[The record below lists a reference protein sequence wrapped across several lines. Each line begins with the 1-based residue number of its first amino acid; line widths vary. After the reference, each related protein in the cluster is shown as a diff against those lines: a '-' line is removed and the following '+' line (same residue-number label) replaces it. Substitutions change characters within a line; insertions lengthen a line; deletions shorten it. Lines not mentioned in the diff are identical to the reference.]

1 MWPARRSPAM
11 LLVALALGLLV
22 APLAAAVQPPPKVA
36 RIGVLT
42 PGSPGPSPSL
52 EAFRRGLHELG
63 YVEGRNLAIEWRFA
77 EGGLH
82 QLPDFAA
89 EFVRLKVDVIF
100 AINTPAALA
109 AKNAT
114 STIPIVITRISDP
127 VRVGLIASLARP
139 GGNITGVSTISPELG
154 AKRLELIRAL
164 LSEVS
169 RVALL
174 WNSANT
180 GHALIVREI
189 EEAGPPLGVQVQVL
203 GVQGP
208 SPDFESAFEAA
219 IRGQAGALFVIDD
232 LMISSHQTRILE
244 WAAKNRL
251 PVFSQFR
258 EFAEAGGL
266 MAYGPNNDEMFRRVA
281 FFIDKILRGAKPAD
295 LPVEQPTA
303 FELVINLKTADALG
317 LMITPTFL
325 FQANEVIR

>member
-1 MWPARRSPAM
+1 MVCCRIG
-11 LLVALALGLLV
+11 LIVAFALGLLV
-22 APLAAAVQPPPKVA
+22 TSPAAAVQPPPKVA

-52 EAFRRGLHELG
+52 EAFRQGLHELG
-63 YVEGRNLAIEWRFA
+63 YVEGRNLVIEWRFA

-82 QLPDFAA
+82 QLPGFAA

-127 VRVGLIASLARP
+127 VRVGLIDSLARP

-154 AKRLELIRAL
+154 AKRLELIGAL
-164 LSEVS
+164 LPEVS
-169 RVALL
+169 GVALL

-189 EEAGPPLGVQVQVL
+189 EAAGPPLGVQVQVL

-219 IRGQAGALFVIDD
+219 TRGQAGALFVIDD

-317 LMITPTFL
+317 LMIPPTLL

>member
-1 MWPARRSPAM
+1 MVCWRIGLIVAFALS
-11 LLVALALGLLV
+11 LLVT
-22 APLAAAVQPPPKVA
+22 PLAAAVRPPPKVA

-114 STIPIVITRISDP
+114 STIPIVITRVSDP
-127 VRVGLIASLARP
+127 VRIGLIASLARP

-154 AKRLELIRAL
+154 AKRLELIREIL
-164 LSEVS
+164 PEVS

-180 GHALIVREI
+180 GHALIVSEI
-189 EEAGPPLGVQVQVL
+189 EAAGPQLGVQVQVL

-208 SPDFESAFEAA
+208 TPDFESAFEAA
-219 IRGQAGALFVIDD
+219 TRGQAGALFVIDD

-266 MAYGPNNDEMFRRVA
+266 MAYGPNNDEMFRHAA
-281 FFIDKILRGAKPAD
+281 FFIDKILRGTKPAD
-295 LPVEQPTA
+295 LSVEQPMK
-303 FELVINLKTADALG
+303 FELVVNLKTAKALG
-317 LMITPTFL
+317 LAIPPVLL
-325 FQANEVIR
+325 FQATEVIR